1 MLTVLHVLSWL
12 ACIAGFVFVLL
23 SLASGL
29 LYVAEVIEEHSALA
43 KTIGQHLIYA
53 EIALFC
59 LLYFVD
65 GLPWHLVAVGI
76 LAHLVYLQNFSRN
89 WPTISLTSVT
99 FIASCLFVLASHFL
113 SFRHFS
119 ARTASGHSGR
129 YTHYN
134 AYDPKRGRYGV
145 ASHSESFLEVATFF
159 AICVWLVPFYLFLS
173 LSANDNVLPSAGE
186 SAAPSR
192 RSSTAAKSGVPDSPT
207 LRAQKIPGSPGLGRH
222 SRQRSSMM
230 KTALSSAFSLVPSSL
245 RPSTLSVQLPLSEK
259 PNAPRRDIPRS
270 PSPTYGFQPHSPN
283 LQQST
288 QGTSSAFSTSS
299 ASAVSAGVKARPQP
313 LLRTSFGP
321 GSNAGAWSQPGSPL
335 ASGSGGDGLGFS
347 TVAAHSPVSPAAAPF
362 SPSLA
367 SSYSALPSPGPNS
380 SSAPRS
386 RFAAQPPP
394 GVSVSQPP
402 SPAQARFAPPPGP
415 PLSAG
420 PGGGTRPSFA
430 HSVTAPASVSAP
442 GMARRSTGGG
452 PVSPAIAN
460 GAVSPVE
467 KGIGRRASEA
477 VLRQSVGAGAGA
489 GGLPSPSL
497 SAGPGLK
504 RRDTTSDWTS

>member
-29 LYVAEVIEEHSALA
+29 LYVAEVIEEHSGLA
-43 KTIGQHLIYA
+43 KTIGQRLIYA
-53 EIALFC
+53 TTQAEIVLFC

-65 GLPWHLVAVGI
+65 GLPWHLVA
-76 LAHLVYLQNFSRN
+76 NFSRN

-99 FIASCLFVLASHFL
+99 FIASCIFVLASHFL

-145 ASHSESFLEVATFF
+145 SNHSESFLEVATFF

-283 LQQST
+283 LQQSA

-313 LLRTSFGP
+313 LLRTSFGS

-367 SSYSALPSPGPNS
+367 SSYSALPSPNPS
-380 SSAPRS
+380 SNSAPRS
-386 RFAAQPPP
+386 RFAAPPPP
-394 GVSVSQPP
+394 GPP
-402 SPAQARFAPPPGP
+402 SPAQARFAPP
-415 PLSAG
+415 LSAG
-420 PGGGTRPSFA
+420 AGGGARPSFA

-442 GMARRSTGGG
+442 GMARRNTGGG
-452 PVSPAIAN
+452 PVSPVTAN

-477 VLRQSVGAGAGA
+477 SESVGGTWAEEEGYNE
-489 GGLPSPSL
+489 
-497 SAGPGLK
+497 
-504 RRDTTSDWTS
+504 